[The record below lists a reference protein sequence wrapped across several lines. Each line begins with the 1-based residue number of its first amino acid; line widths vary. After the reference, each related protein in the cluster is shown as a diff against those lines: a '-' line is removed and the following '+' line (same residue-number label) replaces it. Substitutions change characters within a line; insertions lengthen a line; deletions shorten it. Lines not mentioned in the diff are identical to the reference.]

1 MHWFNI
7 TQKAIVIA
15 FICLVAGSGSA
26 LAQMQQ
32 ALRGPNAAKRYEIN
46 AKRMGTNMF
55 SDDALPR
62 SREFKRIDSTY
73 YVGWMYEG
81 VYKYDHAADYLGFK
95 NASLPLERALYLIER
110 DFKPELRTRS
120 ADLATYY
127 PVYFYHYEYT
137 TIAFFLMMC
146 YNNMEEPGKTFALL
160 QRVRKWNFQ
169 SDYFNMDVYNH
180 MAWTVHRHRY
190 YTSEKYPFLKNSI
203 EENERLANKYL
214 DSQLRR
220 IAINKRLN
228 EQIFRPG
235 YEQNEKLSVYH
246 YKSILY
252 SYWLKVDSAA
262 YYYNLMK
269 GSAIFPHNNY
279 ATFRSICGDF
289 REAEKE
295 YEEAIAQD
303 GGDKRLK
310 EWAYYTAMLNL
321 YKAQPEKS
329 VEQMRDMIKANGST
343 PGFGWY
349 NIALARAQHYNG
361 KISES
366 ERYIKKAAEF
376 KELHIGTTL
385 SQTHYDFSTQMVKLL
400 NVNAM
405 VEKPRFENRNWWYN
419 PKALA
424 KMSKAVTDKYS
435 QQFLI
440 INQFAQNPERD
451 RVIYKLFSTESTISW
466 DEVWYLIRDFST
478 RYFIT
483 RFEKE
488 LQTDERRHIR
498 KYFKYFIARLHMKLD
513 NYKEASILLDGILQ
527 EADIDVEY
535 EKLFLARVYEAQAE
549 CAEER
554 EDKAAYTAWMSRMY
568 SEYPQLV
575 PFSGL
580 PMDMQLHITGDG
592 GETTERLKA
601 CNINWVKDPTAPRA
615 YITFTNKGKGKQ
627 IKYFVVD
634 NQGNYIVKE
643 NTFSYEGSGLVAQN
657 AGINLAYRL
666 FNIGESPV
674 SKPAND
680 QKVNRQSL

>member
-1 MHWFNI
+1 MGGSNI
-7 TQKAIVIA
+7 RNRIVL
-15 FICLVAGSGSA
+15 FLCICLLLGGNAW
-26 LAQMQQ
+26 AQMQTP
-32 ALRGPNAAKRYEIN
+32 LRGPNAAKRYEIN
-46 AKRMGTNMF
+46 AKRTGTSMF

-73 YVGWMYEG
+73 YVGWLYEG

-95 NASLPLERALYLIER
+95 NASVPLERALYLIER

-120 ADLATYY
+120 GDLATYY

-146 YNNMEEPGKTFALL
+146 YNNMEEPQKTFDLL

-190 YTSEKYPFLKNSI
+190 YTSAKYPFLKNSI
-203 EENERLANKYL
+203 SENEELANRYL

-220 IAINKRLN
+220 ININKRLN

-252 SYWLKVDSAA
+252 SYALKVDSAA
-262 YYYNLMK
+262 YYYNLMR
-269 GSAIFPHNNY
+269 GSGIFPHNNY
-279 ATFRSICGDF
+279 ATFRAICGDF

-310 EWAYYTAMLNL
+310 EWAYYTATLEL
-321 YKAQPEKS
+321 YKGQPEKAI
-329 VEQMRDMIKANGST
+329 ELMKDMIKANGST

-349 NIALARAQHYNG
+349 NIALARAMHYDG

-400 NVNAM
+400 NVNA
-405 VEKPRFENRNWWYN
+405 EIERQKFENSNWWYN
-419 PKALA
+419 PRALA
-424 KMSKAVTDKYS
+424 KMAQATTDKYS

-451 RVIYKLFSTESTISW
+451 RVIYKLFSTESTVSW
-466 DEVWYLIRDFST
+466 DEIWYLIRDFST
-478 RYFIT
+478 NYFIT

-488 LQTDERRHIR
+488 VQTDERKYIR

-513 NYKEASILLDGILQ
+513 NYKEARIILDGILQ
-527 EADIDVEY
+527 DQDIDVEY
-535 EKLFLARVYEAQAE
+535 EKLFLARVYQAQAE

-554 EDKAAYTAWMSRMY
+554 EDKTAYAAWMTRMY
-568 SEYPQLV
+568 AEYPQLV
-575 PFSGL
+575 PYSGQR
-580 PMDMQLHITGDG
+580 MNMQLHLSGNSGQEAIN
-592 GETTERLKA
+592 RLKD
-601 CNINWVKDPTAPRA
+601 CNINWVSDPTVPQV
-615 YITFTNKGKGKQ
+615 YLTITPKGKGQ
-627 IKYFVVD
+627 SVQYRVTGPD
-634 NQGNYIVKE
+634 GTTIVPQ
-643 NTFSYEGSGLVAQN
+643 NTFTYEGTGIAAAN
-657 AGINLAYRL
+657 AGITLAYRL
-666 FNIGESPV
+666 FNIGESP
-674 SKPAND
+674 KDTPAAD
-680 QKVNRQSL
+680 QKVNSQSL

>member
-1 MHWFNI
+1 MNFLNNKKTWLHI
-7 TQKAIVIA
+7 IYA
-15 FICLVAGSGSA
+15 CLLMAGTYTA
-26 LAQMQQ
+26 TAQMQP

-46 AKRMGTNMF
+46 AKRTGTSMY

-73 YVGWMYEG
+73 YVGWMFEG
-81 VYKYDHAADYLGFK
+81 VYKYNHAADYLGFK
-95 NASLPLERALYLIER
+95 NASVPLERALALIER

-120 ADLATYY
+120 GDLMTYY

-146 YNNMEEPGKTFALL
+146 YNNMEEPQKTYNLL
-160 QRVRKWNFQ
+160 RNVLKWNFQ

-180 MAWTVHRHRY
+180 LAWTVHRHRY

-203 EENERLANKYL
+203 DENEKLANKYL

-220 IAINKRLN
+220 ININKRLN

-252 SYWLKVDSAA
+252 SYALKVDSAT
-262 YYYNLMK
+262 YYYNLMR
-269 GSAIFPHNNY
+269 GSAIYPHNNY

-289 REAEKE
+289 RTAEKE
-295 YEEAIAQD
+295 YEEAIEQD
-303 GGDKRLK
+303 SGDKRLK
-310 EWAYYTAMLNL
+310 EWAYYTATLNI
-321 YKAQPEKS
+321 YKSKPGKAIEL
-329 VEQMRDMIKANGST
+329 MRDMIKANGST

-349 NIALARAQHYNG
+349 NIALARAMHYNG
-361 KISES
+361 KIAES
-366 ERYIKKAAEF
+366 ERYIKKATEF

-385 SQTHYDFSTQMVKLL
+385 SQSHYDFSTQMVKLL
-400 NVNAM
+400 NINAEL
-405 VEKPRFENRNWWYN
+405 EKQKFENSNWWYN
-419 PKALA
+419 PKAWA
-424 KMSKAVTDKYS
+424 KMSKAASDKYT

-451 RVIYKLFSTESTISW
+451 RVIYKLFSTESTVSW
-466 DEVWYLIRDFST
+466 DEVWFLIRDFST

-488 LQTDERRHIR
+488 LQTDERRYIR

-513 NYKEASILLDGILQ
+513 NHTEARTILDDILRD
-527 EADIDVEY
+527 ADIDVEY
-535 EKLFLARVYEAQAE
+535 EKLFLARVYQAQAE

-554 EDKAAYTAWMSRMY
+554 DDKTAYASWMYKMY
-568 SEYPQLV
+568 VEYPQLV
-575 PFSGL
+575 PYSGL
-580 PMDMQLHITGDG
+580 RMNMQLHVNGTD
-592 GETTERLKA
+592 EELVNRLKD
-601 CNINWVKDPTAPRA
+601 CNINWVTDASAPRA
-615 YITFTNKGKGKQ
+615 YITITKTAKGNQVKYYVLDNK
-627 IKYFVVD
+627 
-634 NQGNYIVKE
+634 GNYIVPE
-643 NTFSYEGSGLVAQN
+643 NSFGYTGRGEAISN

-666 FNIGESPV
+666 FNIGETPMSDV
-674 SKPAND
+674 
-680 QKVNRQSL
+680 QKVNKESL